1 MTTPPQ
7 ADPESPR
14 GLTGVPTVT
23 LPLRCFDL
31 AATLS
36 SGQVFHWRAVDGG
49 YLGLIDTTPVFLRQ
63 PTPDR
68 LEVAGHD
75 TTALAASY
83 LALDHDSE
91 AIVSTF
97 PPNDTTLAA
106 AVAFAPGLR
115 LIRQPAWECL
125 ATFIT
130 SSLKQVPHIA
140 RLSHTLR
147 ERFGKPVDFG
157 GGTLHTY
164 PSPAALAAAGE
175 AALRQC
181 GLGYRAAYL
190 AATARLVDSGAMDLG
205 FLTDPDVPDDEAM
218 RRLTQS
224 PGVGPKVASCV
235 LLFAGQRL
243 GFFPI
248 DVWIERALRER
259 YFPRRRKFP
268 TGFLPRFAHRHFGP
282 YRGYAQQFLFHHA
295 RTANQKTKARTSA
308 EAASSGSLGW

>member
-1 MTTPPQ
+1 MTATLP
-7 ADPESPR
+7 ADPKSPR
-14 GLTGVPTVT
+14 GLAGMPAVT
-23 LPLRCFDL
+23 LTVQRFDL
-31 AATLS
+31 AATLA
-36 SGQVFHWRAVDGG
+36 SGQVFHWRPVDGG
-49 YLGLIDTTPVFLRQ
+49 FLGLIDTTPVFLRQ

-68 LEVAGHD
+68 LEINGHG
-75 TTALAASY
+75 AAVLAAHY

-97 PPNDTTLAA
+97 PADDATLAA
-106 AVAFAPGLR
+106 AVAYAPGLR

-147 ERFGKPVDFG
+147 GRFGKPVDFDG
-157 GGTLHTY
+157 LTLHTY
-164 PSPAALAAAGE
+164 PSPAALAAVGE

-190 AATARLVDSGAMDLG
+190 AATARLVDSGALDLG
-205 FLTDPDVPDDEAM
+205 FLTDPCVPDDEAL
-218 RRLTQS
+218 RRLTQA
-224 PGVGPKVASCV
+224 PGVGPKIASCV

-268 TGFLPRFAHRHFGP
+268 AGFLARFAHQHFGP

-295 RTANQKTKARTSA
+295 RTGGK
-308 EAASSGSLGW
+308 GP

>member
-1 MTTPPQ
+1 MTAIPP
-7 ADPESPR
+7 ADPGSPR
-14 GLTGVPTVT
+14 ELSGVTTVT
-23 LPLRCFDL
+23 LPVQRFDL
-31 AATLS
+31 AATLA
-36 SGQVFHWRAVDGG
+36 SGQVFHWRAADGG
-49 YLGLIDTTPVFLRQ
+49 ALGLIDTTPVLLRQ

-68 LEVAGHD
+68 LEIIGDGPA
-75 TTALAASY
+75 ALAAHY
-83 LALDHDSE
+83 LALDHDAE

-97 PPNDTTLAA
+97 PADDATLAA
-106 AVAFAPGLR
+106 AVAYAPGLR

-157 GGTLHTY
+157 GTTLHTY
-164 PSPAALAAAGE
+164 PGPAALATAGE

-190 AATARLVDSGAMDLG
+190 AATARLVDSGALDLG
-205 FLTDPDVPDDEAM
+205 FLTDPDVPDDEAL
-218 RRLTQS
+218 RRLTQA

-268 TGFLPRFAHRHFGP
+268 AGFLPRFAHRHFGP

-295 RTANQKTKARTSA
+295 RTANRQ
-308 EAASSGSLGW
+308 